1 MGEGYGALSR
11 RDLAQVEGGDA
22 AECRSAATPH
32 PPLRL
37 GGKPP
42 DLAASPIEGEGRDEE
57 RCAASLRSM
66 NRIERA
72 IHRQIGDQPLDLPP
86 AREMDMVAEHAILL
100 GARRRGEAGLL
111 AMIAAQRLAIV
122 DRGDRKRTRRNSRH

>member
-1 MGEGYGALSR
+1 MIPR
-11 RDLAQVEGGDA
+11 PP
-22 AECRSAATPH
+22 RSTRTDTLFPYTT
-32 PPLRL
+32 LFR
-37 GGKPP
+37 
-42 DLAASPIEGEGRDEE
+42 SIEGEGRDEE
-57 RCAASLRSM
+57 RGAASLRSM

-111 AMIAAQRLAIV
+111 AMIADQRLGIV
-122 DRGDRKRTRRNSRH
+122 DRGAVGQNGCWQFHDVPGR

>member
-1 MGEGYGALSR
+1 MIPR
-11 RDLAQVEGGDA
+11 PP
-22 AECRSAATPH
+22 RSTRTDTLFPYTT
-32 PPLRL
+32 LFR
-37 GGKPP
+37 
-42 DLAASPIEGEGRDEE
+42 SIEGEGRDEE

-72 IHRQIGDQPLDLPP
+72 IHRQIGEQPLDLPP

-111 AMIAAQRLAIV
+111 AMSAAKSRGTVYRCPVGNKGCWRLHDVPEIGK
-122 DRGDRKRTRRNSRH
+122 DSWRDKWC